1 MAKIY
6 KLSNDTSGDYSHF
19 IFYEGEGSGVTS
31 FRDDTFLMS
40 NSQVESKTY
49 HLFMDKS
56 DMGKLNFKTDFS
68 LSEECLILSEKAFN
82 VLEPFLTG
90 AGKEI
95 KAEHNSK
102 RKKIVVFFP
111 DSCKAPLDIV
121 DFDWSDWKLIEGDKD
136 GKCYDYFMFRNIF
149 LNKNSLSIGR
159 DLFILEKTN
168 MSPIFVTDEF
178 KRIVE
183 KNELKGFSFE
193 YVVFD
198 SEQDQNW
205 RFELIKSKLDCP
217 QYGKIIRD
225 AFNFYENKEMFDEID
240 YKKKS
245 IEEYPFEMEYQNR
258 LKEGTI
264 NMIRSIKDAYNEKPH
279 RLMDYYCFLGAHN
292 IKIKDKYS
300 YLLI

>member
-1 MAKIY
+1 M
-6 KLSNDTSGDYSHF
+6 L
-19 IFYEGEGSGVTS
+19 
-31 FRDDTFLMS
+31 
-40 NSQVESKTY
+40 
-49 HLFMDKS
+49 
-56 DMGKLNFKTDFS
+56 
-68 LSEECLILSEKAFN
+68 
-82 VLEPFLTG
+82 
-90 AGKEI
+90 
-95 KAEHNSK
+95 
-102 RKKIVVFFP
+102 
-111 DSCKAPLDIV
+111 
-121 DFDWSDWKLIEGDKD
+121 
-136 GKCYDYFMFRNIF
+136 FRNIF
-149 LNKNSLSIGR
+149 LNKNYLSIGR

-168 MSPIFVTDEF
+168 MSPVFVTGEF

-183 KNELKGFSFE
+183 ENDLKGFSFE

-264 NMIRSIKDAYNEKPH
+264 NMIRSIKVI
-279 RLMDYYCFLGAHN
+279 
-292 IKIKDKYS
+292 IK
-300 YLLI
+300 